1 MVKVAAYARTV
12 MLDPVDDSVM
22 GLRTSHDRIVD
33 GALFAA
39 ALIAAFLLWG
49 TTVEAAEPLSPSE
62 GLLALADAGAGLL
75 LTIALWWRRRLPV
88 ALAVVGT
95 LVSFWSAAAAPAAL
109 VLLWTVAT
117 RRSLRTT
124 MALTPL
130 LLTSALVYPLVHPDP
145 SLPYV
150 WDVVVG
156 AVFLIVVVIAA
167 LYVRVRREL
176 QAVLLEQAERAVAD
190 REMQVVQARELER
203 ARIAREMHD
212 VLGHRLS
219 LVSMHAGALEYRPDA
234 APDELAQ
241 AVSTIRRNAHQ
252 ALQDLRDVLGVLR
265 TDNGG
270 ELRPQPTLA
279 DLPALVEESRDA
291 GLHIAEDYKDVDVD
305 AVPTVIGRTAY
316 RIVQE
321 GLTNV
326 RKHADGA
333 IASVRVRGSPGSALI
348 VEVCNPLPR
357 SSTRDH
363 IPGAGTGLVGL
374 AERAELAG
382 GQLRYGPTASG
393 RQFRLWASL
402 PWPA

>member
-1 MVKVAAYARTV
+1 MI
-12 MLDPVDDSVM
+12 LGPVDDSVRE
-22 GLRTSHDRIVD
+22 LRTSHDRIVD
-33 GALFAA
+33 GALFIA
-39 ALIAAFLLWG
+39 ALISAFLLWG
-49 TTVEAAEPLSPSE
+49 TTVEAAEPLSPRE

-75 LTIALWWRRRLPV
+75 LTIALWWRRRWPV
-88 ALAVVGT
+88 VLAVVGT
-95 LVSFWSAAAAPAAL
+95 LLSFWSAAAAPAAL

-124 MALTPL
+124 LALTPL
-130 LLTSALVYPLVHPDP
+130 LLASALVYPLVHPDP

-167 LYVRVRREL
+167 LYVRVRRQL

-190 REMQVVQARELER
+190 REMQVVQARDLER

-234 APDELAQ
+234 APEELAQ

-270 ELRPQPTLA
+270 DLRPQPTLA
-279 DLPALVEESRDA
+279 DLPALVAESRDA
-291 GLHIAEDYKDVDVD
+291 GLHITEDYDDVDAD

-326 RKHADGA
+326 RKHADGVT
-333 IASVRVRGSPGSALI
+333 ASVRVRGSAGSALI

-357 SSTRDH
+357 ISTTYG
-363 IPGAGTGLVGL
+363 IPGGGTGLVGL

-382 GQLRYGPTASG
+382 GQLRYGHAAGS
-393 RQFRLWASL
+393 REFRLWASL

>member
-1 MVKVAAYARTV
+1 MI
-12 MLDPVDDSVM
+12 LGPVDDSVR

-33 GALFAA
+33 GALFIA
-39 ALIAAFLLWG
+39 ALISAFLLWG
-49 TTVEAAEPLSPSE
+49 TTVEAAEPLSPRE

-75 LTIALWWRRRLPV
+75 LTIALWWRRRWPV
-88 ALAVVGT
+88 VLAIVGT
-95 LVSFWSAAAAPAAL
+95 LLSFWSAAAAPAAL

-124 MALTPL
+124 LALTPL
-130 LLTSALVYPLVHPDP
+130 LLASALVYPLVHPDP

-167 LYVRVRREL
+167 LYVRVRRQL

-190 REMQVVQARELER
+190 REMQVVQARDLER

-234 APDELAQ
+234 APEELAQ
-241 AVSTIRRNAHQ
+241 AVSTIRRSAHQ

-265 TDNGG
+265 TDNSGD
-270 ELRPQPTLA
+270 LRPQPTLA
-279 DLPALVEESRDA
+279 DLPALVAESRDA
-291 GLHIAEDYKDVDVD
+291 GLHITEDYDDVDAD

-326 RKHADGA
+326 RKHADGVT
-333 IASVRVRGSPGSALI
+333 ASVRVRGSAGSALI

-357 SSTRDH
+357 SSTTYG
-363 IPGAGTGLVGL
+363 IPGGGTGLVGL

-382 GQLRYGPTASG
+382 GQLRYGHAAGS
-393 RQFRLWASL
+393 REFRLWASL

>member
-1 MVKVAAYARTV
+1 MI
-12 MLDPVDDSVM
+12 LGPVDDSVG

-33 GALFAA
+33 GALFVA
-39 ALIAAFLLWG
+39 ALISAFLLWG
-49 TTVEAAEPLSPSE
+49 TTVEAAEPLSPRE

-75 LTIALWWRRRLPV
+75 LTIALWWRRRWPV

-124 MALTPL
+124 LALTPL
-130 LLTSALVYPLVHPDP
+130 LLASALVYPLVHPDP

-156 AVFLIVVVIAA
+156 AIFLIVVVIAA
-167 LYVRVRREL
+167 LYVRVRMQL

-190 REMQVVQARELER
+190 REMQVVQARDLER

-234 APDELAQ
+234 APEELAQ

-279 DLPALVEESRDA
+279 DLPELVAESRDA
-291 GLHIAEDYKDVDVD
+291 GLHITEDYDVDID

-326 RKHADGA
+326 RKHADGVT
-333 IASVRVRGSPGSALI
+333 ASVRVDGSAGSALI

-357 SSTRDH
+357 SSTTYG
-363 IPGAGTGLVGL
+363 IPRGGMGLVGL

-382 GQLRYGPTASG
+382 GQLRYGHAAGG
-393 RQFRLWASL
+393 REFRLWASL